1 MVYVPMHIEEAVK
14 RECKRRRYGERTI
27 KTYIYCISHFL
38 KFTGKSLDKPLSEKE
53 VAI

>member
-1 MVYVPMHIEEAVK
+1 MVYVPMDIEEAIK
-14 RECKRRRYGERTI
+14 RECKRRRYGEGTI
-27 KTYIYCISHFL
+27 KTYICCISHFL